1 MGDAVFTDRKEV
13 RDTPRLCPQMGQSVL
28 VRDLARKIMGYEES
42 NVGAW
47 RYGAAAVAVVGP

>member
-1 MGDAVFTDRKEV
+1 VGDAVFTDRNQV
-13 RDTPRLCPQMGQSVL
+13 RRHTSAVPAMGQSVL